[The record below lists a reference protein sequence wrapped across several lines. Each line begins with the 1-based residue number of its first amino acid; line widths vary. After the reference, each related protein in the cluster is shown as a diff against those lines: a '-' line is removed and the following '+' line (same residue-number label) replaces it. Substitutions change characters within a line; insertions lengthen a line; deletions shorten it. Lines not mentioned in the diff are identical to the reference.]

1 MKTVEEYFEYLKF
14 ELSKVDS
21 PFFKLVL
28 EKLEDISDQND
39 LPKIYKMLFFLQE
52 VEGVKIATYR
62 EWQRID

>member
-28 EKLEDISDQND
+28 EKLEDISDHND